1 MGFTATEISKKT
13 GIPQQTASRELN
25 RMVGYNIFN
34 YKIKGK
40 NKVFYFDSKKPT
52 SKMIMNMVEN
62 QKSVEFLLGKKNVSV
77 IINELS
83 RVCKSLIVFGSY
95 ASGLATK
102 KSDLDVVLFDCS
114 FGIDKIKRKYPVEI
128 NEHIVSYLEFEKL
141 LVDENPLAIEIVKNH
156 VFFGDVSK
164 LVNILWRWN
173 YGSKA

>member
-102 KSDLDVVLFDCS
+102 KSDLDAVGC
-114 FGIDKIKRKYPVEI
+114 
-128 NEHIVSYLEFEKL
+128 
-141 LVDENPLAIEIVKNH
+141 
-156 VFFGDVSK
+156 
-164 LVNILWRWN
+164 
-173 YGSKA
+173 